1 MAQLKS
7 LQRRLTSTVVLG
19 AEVKERE
26 LREVRMEEE
35 RMRQAE
41 EKRSGIKSWWRRM
54 VCRQTLLVE
63 VAFAGR
69 EVVEKKDKVVEKNS
83 SQQADEARFRWRKKV
98 VHGGGGQR
106 LEKVMEEVR
115 RSSRD
120 SFEEEVAEV
129 FTVQEAEEVF
139 PDDFEEDHLLLVE
152 NNNDTK
158 RQDES
163 DIINNSASFN
173 ITTFCSSSFTSI
185 DSSYQHFKRNLR
197 QSLRPSSSMK
207 MKEEEE
213 EEEEETYES
222 FEAVD
227 GNLEQLLTKNYG
239 RSRLRPG
246 Q

>member
-19 AEVKERE
+19 AEVRERE
-26 LREVRMEEE
+26 LREARLEEE
-35 RMRQAE
+35 KMRQAE

-69 EVVEKKDKVVEKNS
+69 ETVVESSGS
-83 SQQADEARFRWRKKV
+83 SQAEARFRWRKKV
-98 VHGGGGQR
+98 VPGGAGQR
-106 LEKVMEEVR
+106 LEKVLEEVK
-115 RSSRD
+115 RSTRD

-139 PDDFEEDHLLLVE
+139 PDDFEDHLLLDD
-152 NNNDTK
+152 NDTK
-158 RQDES
+158 RDES
-163 DIINNSASFN
+163 DVNNSAFN

-185 DSSYQHFKRNLR
+185 DSSYQHFKKNLR

-207 MKEEEE
+207 MKEA
-213 EEEEETYES
+213 EETYES
-222 FEAVD
+222 FETID
-227 GNLEQLLTKNYG
+227 GNVKQLLTKNYG
-239 RSRLRPG
+239 KSRLRG

>member
-19 AEVKERE
+19 AEVRERE
-26 LREVRMEEE
+26 LREARLEEE
-35 RMRQAE
+35 KVKLAE

-69 EVVEKKDKVVEKNS
+69 EVVES
-83 SQQADEARFRWRKKV
+83 SQAEERFRWRRKV
-98 VHGGGGQR
+98 VPGGARGAGGGGQR
-106 LEKVMEEVR
+106 LEKVMEEVK
-115 RSSRD
+115 RSARD

-139 PDDFEEDHLLLVE
+139 PDDFEDHLLLD
-152 NNNDTK
+152 NNDTK
-158 RQDES
+158 RDES
-163 DIINNSASFN
+163 DVNNSAFN

-185 DSSYQHFKRNLR
+185 DSSYQHFKKNLR

-207 MKEEEE
+207 MKEAEEG
-213 EEEEETYES
+213 EETYES
-222 FEAVD
+222 FDAVD
-227 GNLEQLLTKNYG
+227 GNVEQLLTKNYG
-239 RSRLRPG
+239 RSRLRG

>member
-19 AEVKERE
+19 AEVRERE
-26 LREVRMEEE
+26 LREARLEEE
-35 RMRQAE
+35 KVKLAE

-69 EVVEKKDKVVEKNS
+69 EVVEG
-83 SQQADEARFRWRKKV
+83 SQAEERFRWRRKV
-98 VHGGGGQR
+98 VPGGAGQR
-106 LEKVMEEVR
+106 LEKVMEEVK
-115 RSSRD
+115 RSTRD

-139 PDDFEEDHLLLVE
+139 PDDFEDHLLLD
-152 NNNDTK
+152 NNDTK
-158 RQDES
+158 RDES
-163 DIINNSASFN
+163 DVNNSAFN

-185 DSSYQHFKRNLR
+185 DSSYQHFKKNLR

-207 MKEEEE
+207 MKEAEEG
-213 EEEEETYES
+213 EETYES
-222 FEAVD
+222 FDAVD
-227 GNLEQLLTKNYG
+227 GNVEQLLTKNYG
-239 RSRLRPG
+239 RSRLRG

>member
-26 LREVRMEEE
+26 LRMVMMEEE
-35 RMRQAE
+35 KMRQAE

-69 EVVEKKDKVVEKNS
+69 EVVDKKDKVVDNS
-83 SQQADEARFRWRKKV
+83 SQAEARFRWRKKV
-98 VHGGGGQR
+98 VHGGSQR
-106 LEKVMEEVR
+106 LEKVMEEVK
-115 RSSRD
+115 RSTKD

-139 PDDFEEDHLLLVE
+139 PDDFEDHLLVD
-152 NNNDTK
+152 NNDTK
-158 RQDES
+158 RDES
-163 DIINNSASFN
+163 DINNSAFN

-207 MKEEEE
+207 MKEA

-227 GNLEQLLTKNYG
+227 GNVEQLLTKNYG
-239 RSRLRPG
+239 RSRLRG

>member
-1 MAQLKS
+1 MDTNPKFRLVLNFAFEPKKKMAQLKS

-19 AEVKERE
+19 AEVRERE
-26 LREVRMEEE
+26 AREAMLEEEKVRME
-35 RMRQAE
+35 A
-41 EKRSGIKSWWRRM
+41 KRSGIKSWWRRM

-69 EVVEKKDKVVEKNS
+69 EVVDNK
-83 SQQADEARFRWRKKV
+83 AEARFRWRKRV
-98 VHGGGGQR
+98 VTGGGQR
-106 LEKVMEEVR
+106 LEKVMEEVK
-115 RSSRD
+115 RSPRD

-139 PDDFEEDHLLLVE
+139 PDDFEDHLLD
-152 NNNDTK
+152 NNDTK
-158 RQDES
+158 RDES
-163 DIINNSASFN
+163 DINNSAFN

-197 QSLRPSSSMK
+197 QSLRPSSSLR
-207 MKEEEE
+207 MKEEVEE
-213 EEEEETYES
+213 QEETYES

-227 GNLEQLLTKNYG
+227 GNVEQLLTKNYG
-239 RSRLRPG
+239 RSRLRG

>member
-19 AEVKERE
+19 AEVRERE
-26 LREVRMEEE
+26 LREARLEEE
-35 RMRQAE
+35 KVKLAE

-69 EVVEKKDKVVEKNS
+69 EVVES
-83 SQQADEARFRWRKKV
+83 SQAEERFRWRRKV
-98 VHGGGGQR
+98 VPGGAGQR
-106 LEKVMEEVR
+106 LEKVLKEVK
-115 RSSRD
+115 RSTRD

-139 PDDFEEDHLLLVE
+139 PDDFEDHQLLD
-152 NNNDTK
+152 NNETK
-158 RQDES
+158 RDES
-163 DIINNSASFN
+163 DVSNSAFN

-185 DSSYQHFKRNLR
+185 DSSYQHFKKNLR

-207 MKEEEE
+207 MKEA
-213 EEEEETYES
+213 EETYES
-222 FEAVD
+222 FETID
-227 GNLEQLLTKNYG
+227 GNVKQLLTKNYG
-239 RSRLRPG
+239 KSRLRG